1 VRLVGLWD
9 ARGKFFLKQAVIL
22 KEKLVRS
29 KPIVFHRG
37 MGLLP
42 LLTKGGLVKNCG
54 MDLKQEGL

>member
-1 VRLVGLWD
+1 LWD
-9 ARGKFFLKQAVIL
+9 ARGKFFLKQVVIL
-22 KEKLVRS
+22 KEKLLRS

-42 LLTKGGLVKNCG
+42 LLTKGGLDPGVVKNCG